1 MYQMKTHNEME
12 EKMEIQIGKHTL
24 GEDHPTYFIA
34 DIAANHD
41 GSLERAKMLIRLAA
55 EAGADAAKFQNF
67 SAAKIVSDYGF
78 RTMGGQQSH
87 QAKWKKSVF
96 EVYSDASVSFDW
108 TPELKKTCDEVG
120 IDYFSSPYDF
130 EAIDRLDAYMA
141 AYKVGSGEIDWLEAL
156 DRMASKGKPVILATG
171 AATIGEVQKAVHTIL
186 AKNPQLVL
194 MQCNTNY
201 TASLENLKYVNLR
214 VLETY
219 RTMFPNVVLGLS
231 DHTPG
236 HATVLGAVAL
246 GARAIEKHFTD
257 DNHREGPDHAFA
269 MNPVTWKEMVE
280 NTRRLESALGSGD
293 KKIEDNEKDTSVIQR
308 RCIRAAKDIPAGTV
322 ITREMLDVLRPATP
336 GAIKPDQI
344 EAVIGTCTL
353 ATIPSGKEIRWT
365 DLGA

>member
-1 MYQMKTHNEME
+1 
-12 EKMEIQIGKHTL
+12 MEIQIGTHIL
-24 GEDHPTYFIA
+24 GENHPTYFIA

-87 QAKWKKSVF
+87 QAKWKKSVY
-96 EVYSDASVSFDW
+96 EVYSDASISFDW

-130 EAIDRLDAYMA
+130 EAIDRLDMYMA

-171 AATIGEVQKAVHTIL
+171 AATIGEVQNAVHAIL

-219 RTMFPNVVLGLS
+219 KTMFPNVILGLS

-236 HATVLGAVAL
+236 HATVLGSVAL

-308 RCIRAAKDIPAGTV
+308 RCIRAAKDIPTGAL
-322 ITREMLDVLRPATP
+322 ITRDMLDVLRPATP

-344 EAVIGTCTL
+344 NAVIGTH
-353 ATIPSGKEIRWT
+353 AVNSIPAGKEIRWT
-365 DLGA
+365 DLVA